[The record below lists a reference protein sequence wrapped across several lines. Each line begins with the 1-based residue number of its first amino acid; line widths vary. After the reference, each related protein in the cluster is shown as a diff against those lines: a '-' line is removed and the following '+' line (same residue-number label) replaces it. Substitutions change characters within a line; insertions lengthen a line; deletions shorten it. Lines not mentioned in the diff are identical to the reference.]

1 MAGFNSVSAAVSFAE
16 WRSRSDMLQISHGTQ
31 DFYPTFLK
39 DQLGFGATQ
48 TTVVTVVGQIG
59 ALIGGTVGGYVST
72 FTGRRLASR
81 YSTRSVNGTSC

>member
-1 MAGFNSVSAAVSFAE
+1 MAGFNSVSAMVTSAE
-16 WRSRSDMLQISHGTQ
+16 WRSRSDILQISHGTQ

-81 YSTRSVNGTSC
+81 